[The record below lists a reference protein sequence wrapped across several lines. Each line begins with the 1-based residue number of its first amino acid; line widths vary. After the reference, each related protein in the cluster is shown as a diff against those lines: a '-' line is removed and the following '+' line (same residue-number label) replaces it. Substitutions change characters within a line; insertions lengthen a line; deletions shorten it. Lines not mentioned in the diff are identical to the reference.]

1 MTDTT
6 REQGANRYFLKEW
19 RVFRGLKQDQA
30 AERIGISRNYLSEL
44 ERGVKRF
51 HEDTLAAMSLAYEC
65 EVWELLGRDPS
76 ASDAKKRWA
85 SIFDRIPQDRQSIA
99 LNVAEDLA
107 GPSNQPKKSA

>member
-1 MTDTT
+1 MTDEK
-6 REQGANRYFLKEW
+6 REQGAKSYFLKEW

-30 AERIGISRNYLSEL
+30 AERMGISRNYLSEL

-51 HEDTLAAMSLAYEC
+51 HEDTLHAMANAYDC

-76 ASDAKKRWA
+76 GSDAQKRWT
-85 SIFDRIPQDRQSIA
+85 SIFDRIPADRRGIA

-107 GPSNQPKKSA
+107 EPGLVTKKSG

>member
-1 MTDTT
+1 MTDE
-6 REQGANRYFLKEW
+6 RPEQGAKPYFLKHW
-19 RVFRGLKQDQA
+19 RVFRGMKQEQA

-51 HEDTLAAMSLAYEC
+51 HEDTLHAMALAYEC

-76 ASDAKKRWA
+76 ASDAKKRWT
-85 SIFDRIPQDRQSIA
+85 SIFDRIPEDRQRIA

-107 GPSNQPKKSA
+107 EPNPIAKTDL